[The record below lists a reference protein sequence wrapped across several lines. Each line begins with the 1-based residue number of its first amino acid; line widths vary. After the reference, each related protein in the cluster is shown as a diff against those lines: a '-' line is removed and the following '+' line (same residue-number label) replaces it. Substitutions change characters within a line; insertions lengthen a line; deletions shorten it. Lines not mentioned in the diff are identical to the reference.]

1 VAQLIHDLQPARVRA
16 NLEAVRAE
24 IAAAADRAGRDPR
37 EIEVCAATK
46 YLPVDELGALAEA
59 GVTLVGENRAGDLE
73 AKVAA
78 HGDRFA
84 WDFIGQLQSRK
95 VKQIVP
101 LVRLIHSLASES
113 ALAQL
118 ERHAGAARPGLEAL
132 VEVNVSGEEG
142 KAGVSPDALADFLAR
157 SPVGGVV
164 PITGLMTMPP
174 LAGEPEASRP
184 FFARLRDL
192 ADAHGL
198 ARLSMGTT
206 QDYPVAVEEGATIVR
221 IGTRLYD

>member
-1 VAQLIHDLQPARVRA
+1 MAELIHGLRPARVRA
-16 NLEAVRAE
+16 NLEAVRTD
-24 IAAAADRAGRDPR
+24 IAAAADRAGRDPG
-37 EIEVCAATK
+37 EVEVCAATK
-46 YLPVDELGALAEA
+46 YLPVEELGALAEA
-59 GVTLVGENRAGDLE
+59 GVTLVGENRAQDLE

-101 LVRLIHSLASES
+101 YVRVLHSLASES

-118 ERHAGAARPGLEAL
+118 ERHAGAAREGLEAL
-132 VEVNVSGEEG
+132 LEVDVSGEEG
-142 KAGVSPDALADFLAR
+142 KAGVAPEALADFLAR

-174 LAGEPEASRP
+174 LAGDPEASRP
-184 FFARLRDL
+184 YFARLRDL
-192 ADAHGL
+192 AGQHGL

-221 IGTRLYD
+221 IGTSLYG